1 MALVPKGYGHWRGA
15 AAERY
20 AVLKTGKDPTGAP
33 WVTYKITPV
42 DCHGRGIPKDG
53 DSYKR
58 TIMGKIKWRG
68 WVDKRTLKATAAGCC
83 PPQMVEEQI
92 KVVETDAVLEAI
104 KLHKRGYFGGGG

>member
-1 MALVPKGYGHWRGA
+1 MALVPRGYGRWRGA
-15 AAERY
+15 AALKFI
-20 AVLKTGKDPTGAP
+20 VLKEDKDISGNPFTI
-33 WVTYKITPV
+33 YKIYPV

-53 DSYKR
+53 DFYKR
-58 TIMGKIKWRG
+58 NIAGKPKWRG
-68 WVDKRTLKATAAGCC
+68 WVDKRTLKDTAAGCC